1 MAFSTVHFLNSQGGE
16 NVLNLIAFAHFRC
29 RDSDD
34 AEVP

>member
-1 MAFSTVHFLNSQGGE
+1 MSSQGGE
-16 NVLNLIAFAHFRC
+16 NVLNWIAFAHFRR